1 MVGKN
6 VLEILAQQN
15 LATKEVVLVNIL
27 IDSLFL
33 YRNTFIWILIFFY
46 LFYKWVVSYQI
57 GANGQ
62 HVPANVEVECKYGQ
76 GL

>member
-27 IDSLFL
+27 IDSTFL
-33 YRNTFIWILIFFY
+33 YRNTFTYNVNYFFTY
-46 LFYKWVVSYQI
+46 SLS
-57 GANGQ
+57 
-62 HVPANVEVECKYGQ
+62 E
-76 GL
+76 L